1 MKSEKGGDN
10 PVFTPEQYEVLRMA
24 DYDINH
30 GHNLIALPASGM
42 SFFQPVHDLIQ
53 HPGNHPEYTKHVIS
67 EMQKVSQDLNKIAK
81 KLGEDHP
88 DMSAAVKL
96 KFRGDKLLEDQ
107 LWDLLIKIGKE
118 CVSSVVQKRSIA
130 LEEEEE
136 EEAALVKNKAKTTDS
151 TYEYSA
157 LA

>member
-1 MKSEKGGDN
+1 MLLLMS
-10 PVFTPEQYEVLRMA
+10 
-24 DYDINH
+24 DYNVNH
-30 GHNLIALPASGM
+30 GQNMIPLPKHQVNM
-42 SFFQPVHDLIQ
+42 KIHDIVY
-53 HPGNHPEYTKHVIS
+53 HSGNHLSYTQNVQIQMQEVAETLEELTDELEKPHPEI
-67 EMQKVSQDLNKIAK
+67 
-81 KLGEDHP
+81 
-88 DMSAAVKL
+88 VKL